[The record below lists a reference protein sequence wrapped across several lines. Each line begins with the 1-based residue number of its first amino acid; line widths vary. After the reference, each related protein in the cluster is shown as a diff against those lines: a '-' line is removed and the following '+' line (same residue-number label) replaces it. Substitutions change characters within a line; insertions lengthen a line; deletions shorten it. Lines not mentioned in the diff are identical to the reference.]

1 MRISLVS
8 RVLLVTIVS
17 IAAVALVGCSKS
29 DSQTS
34 AGGSSSAG
42 AAGDAASKWL
52 GTYQEQGKDHM
63 VLVLQ
68 ADHKASMGP
77 AGQAP
82 ADITWE
88 VAGDDKINV
97 TMGVPM
103 AMFRTSDGGLRDSEG
118 STWKKTK

>member
-1 MRISLVS
+1 MRTSLVKQ
-8 RVLLVTIVS
+8 VLLITIVS
-17 IAAVALVGCSKS
+17 IAAIALVGCSKS

-34 AGGSSSAG
+34 AGGSSASTG
-42 AAGDAASKWL
+42 GDAASKWL
-52 GTYQEQGKDHM
+52 GTYEQQGKDHM

-103 AMFRTSDGGLRDSEG
+103 PMFRTSDGGLRDGEG